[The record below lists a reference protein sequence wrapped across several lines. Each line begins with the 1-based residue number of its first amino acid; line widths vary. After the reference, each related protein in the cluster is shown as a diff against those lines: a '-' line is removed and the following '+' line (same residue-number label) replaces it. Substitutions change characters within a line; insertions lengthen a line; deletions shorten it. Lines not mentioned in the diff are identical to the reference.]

1 MLVVVVGG
9 GMAKMRAADERIGP
23 LAVELVGVMPLT
35 TAARGSG
42 KYAVGEISPVRCR
55 CG

>member
-1 MLVVVVGG
+1 V
-9 GMAKMRAADERIGP
+9 KMRSAADERIGP

-35 TAARGSG
+35 TGSKRVG
-42 KYAVGEISPVRCR
+42 DAVGEISPVRCR